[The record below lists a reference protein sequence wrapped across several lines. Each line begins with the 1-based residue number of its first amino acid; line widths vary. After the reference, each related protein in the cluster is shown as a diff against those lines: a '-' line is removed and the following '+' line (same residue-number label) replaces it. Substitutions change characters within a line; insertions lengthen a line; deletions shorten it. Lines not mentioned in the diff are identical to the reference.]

1 MSKTYDLDYKRTKK
15 KAEDLKSFLLELDSI
30 ADKLYN
36 RLEYDGVWETIMNI
50 EDVRVKYYTEFYEYS
65 KIIEIGEKR
74 GR

>member
-1 MSKTYDLDYKRTKK
+1 MSKTYDLDYKRNKK

-36 RLEYDGVWETIMNI
+36 RLDYDGVWEMIMKI